1 MAAGKDI
8 KAVFFDIDGTLVSF
22 RTHKVTPSN
31 LEVLDALRKKGI
43 KVFIS
48 TGRML
53 GMTSV
58 LDGIAFD
65 GYIANNGATCY
76 DSSKKMIFGRP
87 LPRKELY
94 SIRERLSLSSVP
106 SDKADSSDDL
116 RPFAVSFMAADNY
129 YLNMKSEVADEIARV
144 VGVTPPI
151 LCSTDEIVEMD
162 IYQMCIY
169 LRGKELEDVMKG
181 WLTGCTASVW
191 NPLFADV
198 NENGVTKAYG
208 IDKMLDVFGLDLS
221 QTLSFG
227 DGGNDIPMLEH
238 TAVSV
243 CMGNADEAVR
253 AASDFV
259 TETVDEDG
267 VAKALVRLGI
277 L

>member
-1 MAAGKDI
+1 MTAAPDI

-22 RTHKVTPSN
+22 KTHKVTQSN
-31 LEVLDALRKKGI
+31 IEVLDALRRKGV

-53 GMTSV
+53 KMTSV
-58 LDGIAFD
+58 LNEIEFD

-76 DSSKKMIFGRP
+76 DSAKKMLFGRT
-87 LPRKELY
+87 LPKKELY
-94 SIRERLSLSSVP
+94 AIRERLLRP
-106 SDKADSSDDL
+106 DL
-116 RPFAVSFMAADNY
+116 PPFAVSFMASDDY
-129 YLNMKSEVADEIARV
+129 YINCPSDVAEEIARV
-144 VGVTPPI
+144 VGVAPPT
-151 LCSTDEIVEMD
+151 LCSIDEIAEMD

-169 LRGKELEDVMKG
+169 LKGKPLDDLMKD
-181 WLTGCTASVW
+181 WLTGCCAAVW

-198 NENGVTKAYG
+198 NEKGITKAYG
-208 IDKMLDVFGLDLS
+208 IDKLLEVFGLDLS

-238 TAVSV
+238 TAISV
-243 CMGNADEAVR
+243 CMGNADEEVR
-253 AASDFV
+253 AASDYV

>member
-1 MAAGKDI
+1 MDV

-22 RTHKVTPSN
+22 KTHRVTASN

-58 LDGIAFD
+58 LDGIGFD
-65 GYIANNGATCY
+65 GYIANNGAAIY
-76 DSSKKMIFGRP
+76 DSSKKMIHGRL
-87 LPRKELY
+87 LPKKELY
-94 SIRERLSLSSVP
+94 SLRERL
-106 SDKADSSDDL
+106 KTADL
-116 RPFAVSFMAADNY
+116 PPFAVSFMTADNY
-129 YLNMKSEVADEIARV
+129 YLNCKSSLAEDVARV

-151 LCSTDEIVEMD
+151 LSNIDDIVEMD
-162 IYQMCIY
+162 VYQMCVY
-169 LRGKELEDVMKG
+169 LKGKALDDLMEG

-191 NPLFADV
+191 NPVFADV
-198 NENGVTKAYG
+198 NEKGITKAYG
-208 IDKMLDVFGLDLS
+208 IDRMLELFGIDLS

-238 TAVSV
+238 TAISI

-253 AASDFV
+253 AASYYV

-267 VAKALVRLGI
+267 VAKALVRLGV

>member
-1 MAAGKDI
+1 MAAAGNI
-8 KAVFFDIDGTLVSF
+8 RAIFFDIDGTLVSF
-22 RTHKVTPSN
+22 KTHKVTPSN
-31 LEVLDALRKKGI
+31 IEVLDALRKKGI

-53 GMTSV
+53 KMTSV
-58 LDGIAFD
+58 LDGIEFD

-76 DSSKKMIFGRP
+76 DSAKKMIFGRT
-87 LPRKELY
+87 LPKKEMY
-94 SIRERLSLSSVP
+94 AIRDRLSR
-106 SDKADSSDDL
+106 KDL
-116 RPFAVSFMAADNY
+116 PPFAVSFMASDDY
-129 YLNMKSEVADEIARV
+129 YINRPSDVAEEIARV
-144 VGVTPPI
+144 VGVAPPT
-151 LCSTDEIVEMD
+151 LCSIDEIAEMD

-169 LRGKELEDVMKG
+169 LKGKPLDDLMKD
-181 WLTGCTASVW
+181 WLTGCSAAVW

-198 NENGVTKAYG
+198 NEKGITKAYG
-208 IDKMLDVFGLDLS
+208 IDKLLEVFGLDLS

-238 TAVSV
+238 TAISV
-243 CMGNADEAVR
+243 CMGNADEEVR

>member
-1 MAAGKDI
+1 MDV

-22 RTHKVTPSN
+22 RTHRVTQSN
-31 LEVLDALRKKGI
+31 LEVLDALRRKGI

-58 LDGIAFD
+58 LDGIEFD
-65 GYIANNGATCY
+65 GYIANNGAAIY
-76 DSSKKMIFGRP
+76 DSSKKMIHGRL
-87 LPRKELY
+87 LPKKELY
-94 SIRERLSLSSVP
+94 ALRERLKLR
-106 SDKADSSDDL
+106 DL
-116 RPFAVSFMAADNY
+116 PQFAVSFMTADNY
-129 YLNMKSEVADEIARV
+129 YLNCKSSLAEDVARV
-144 VGVTPPI
+144 VGVAPPI
-151 LCSTDEIVEMD
+151 LSNIDDIVEMD
-162 IYQMCIY
+162 VYQMCVY
-169 LRGKELEDVMKG
+169 LKGKALDEVMEG

-191 NPLFADV
+191 NPVFADV
-198 NENGVTKAYG
+198 NEKGITKAYG
-208 IDKMLDVFGLDLS
+208 IDRMLEIFGIDLS

-253 AASDFV
+253 AASDYV

-267 VAKALVRLGI
+267 VAKALVRLGV

>member
-1 MAAGKDI
+1 MDV

-22 RTHKVTPSN
+22 KTHRVTASN

-58 LDGIAFD
+58 LDGIGFD
-65 GYIANNGATCY
+65 GYIANNGAAIY
-76 DSSKKMIFGRP
+76 DSSKKMIHGRL
-87 LPRKELY
+87 LPKKELY
-94 SIRERLSLSSVP
+94 SLRERL
-106 SDKADSSDDL
+106 KTADL
-116 RPFAVSFMAADNY
+116 PPFAVSFMTADNY
-129 YLNMKSEVADEIARV
+129 YLNCKSSLAEDVARV
-144 VGVTPPI
+144 VGVAPPVLSNI
-151 LCSTDEIVEMD
+151 DDIVEMD
-162 IYQMCIY
+162 VYQMCVY
-169 LRGKELEDVMKG
+169 LKGKALDDLMEG

-191 NPLFADV
+191 NPVFADV
-198 NENGVTKAYG
+198 NEKGITKAYG
-208 IDKMLDVFGLDLS
+208 IDRMLEIFGIDLS
-221 QTLSFG
+221 QALSFG

-238 TAVSV
+238 TAISV

-253 AASDFV
+253 AASDYV

-267 VAKALVRLGI
+267 VAKALVRLGV

>member
-1 MAAGKDI
+1 MDV

-22 RTHKVTPSN
+22 KTHRVTASN

-58 LDGIAFD
+58 LYGIGFD
-65 GYIANNGATCY
+65 GYIANNGAAIY
-76 DSSKKMIFGRP
+76 DSSKKMIHGRL
-87 LPRKELY
+87 LPKKELY
-94 SIRERLSLSSVP
+94 SLRERL
-106 SDKADSSDDL
+106 KTADL
-116 RPFAVSFMAADNY
+116 PPFAVSFMTADNY
-129 YLNMKSEVADEIARV
+129 YLNCKSSLAEDVARV
-144 VGVTPPI
+144 VGVAPPI
-151 LCSTDEIVEMD
+151 LSNIDDIVEMD
-162 IYQMCIY
+162 VYQMCVY
-169 LRGKELEDVMKG
+169 LKGKALDDLMEG

-191 NPLFADV
+191 NPVFADV
-198 NENGVTKAYG
+198 NEKGITKAYG
-208 IDKMLDVFGLDLS
+208 IDRMLEIFGIDLS

-238 TAVSV
+238 TAISV

-253 AASDFV
+253 AASDYV

-267 VAKALVRLGI
+267 VAKALVRLGV

>member
-1 MAAGKDI
+1 MDV

-22 RTHKVTPSN
+22 KTHSVTQSN
-31 LEVLDALRKKGI
+31 LEVLDALRRKGI

-58 LDGIAFD
+58 LDGIEFD
-65 GYIANNGATCY
+65 GYIANNGAAIY
-76 DSSKKMIFGRP
+76 DSSKKMIHGRL
-87 LPRKELY
+87 LPKKELY
-94 SIRERLSLSSVP
+94 ALRERL
-106 SDKADSSDDL
+106 KSSDL
-116 RPFAVSFMAADNY
+116 PSFAVSFMTADNY
-129 YLNMKSEVADEIARV
+129 YLNCKSSLAEDVARV
-144 VGVTPPI
+144 VGVAPPVLSNI
-151 LCSTDEIVEMD
+151 DYIVEMD
-162 IYQMCIY
+162 VYQMCVY
-169 LRGKELEDVMKG
+169 LKGKALDDVMEG

-191 NPLFADV
+191 NPVFADV
-198 NENGVTKAYG
+198 NEKGITKAYG
-208 IDKMLDVFGLDLS
+208 IDRMLEIFGIDLP

-253 AASDFV
+253 AASDYV

-267 VAKALVRLGI
+267 IAKALVRLGV

>member
-1 MAAGKDI
+1 MKKDI

-22 RTHKVTPSN
+22 KTHNVTPSN
-31 LEVLDALRKKGI
+31 IEVLAALRDKGI

-58 LDGIAFD
+58 LDGIFFD
-65 GYIANNGATCY
+65 GYITNNGAACY
-76 DSSKKMIFGRP
+76 DSSKKMIYGRP
-87 LPRKELY
+87 IPQKELY
-94 SIRERLSLSSVP
+94 ALRNHLATLSSAATCGQKRHE
-106 SDKADSSDDL
+106 SQ
-116 RPFAVSFMAADNY
+116 PFAVSFMASDNY
-129 YLNMKSEVADEIARV
+129 YLNVQSDIAEEIARV
-144 VGVTPPI
+144 IGVTPPELKSI
-151 LCSTDEIVEMD
+151 DEIVEMD

-169 LRGKELEDVMKG
+169 LKGQELEDLMENC
-181 WLTGCTASVW
+181 LTGCSSSIW
-191 NPLFADV
+191 NPWFADV
-198 NENGVTKAYG
+198 NERGITKAYG
-208 IDKMLDVFGLDLS
+208 IDKMLELFDIDIS

-238 TAVSV
+238 TAISV
-243 CMGNADEAVR
+243 CMGNADELVR

-267 VAKALVRLGI
+267 VAKALYKLGI

>member
-1 MAAGKDI
+1 MDV

-22 RTHKVTPSN
+22 KTHRVTASN

-58 LDGIAFD
+58 LDGIGFD
-65 GYIANNGATCY
+65 GYIANNGAAIY
-76 DSSKKMIFGRP
+76 DSSKKMIHGRL
-87 LPRKELY
+87 LPKKELY
-94 SIRERLSLSSVP
+94 SLRERLKS
-106 SDKADSSDDL
+106 ADL
-116 RPFAVSFMAADNY
+116 PPFAVSFMTADNY
-129 YLNMKSEVADEIARV
+129 YLNCKSSLAEDVARV
-144 VGVTPPI
+144 VGVAPPVLSSI
-151 LCSTDEIVEMD
+151 DDIVEMD
-162 IYQMCIY
+162 VYQMCVY
-169 LRGKELEDVMKG
+169 LKGKALDDLMEG

-191 NPLFADV
+191 NPVFADV
-198 NENGVTKAYG
+198 NEKGITKAYG
-208 IDKMLDVFGLDLS
+208 IDRMLEIFGIDLS

-238 TAVSV
+238 TAISV

-253 AASDFV
+253 AASDYV

-267 VAKALVRLGI
+267 VAKALVRLGV

>member
-1 MAAGKDI
+1 MDV
-8 KAVFFDIDGTLVSF
+8 KAIFFDIDGTLVSF
-22 RTHKVTPSN
+22 RTHRVTQSN

-65 GYIANNGATCY
+65 GYIANNGAAIY
-76 DSSKKMIFGRP
+76 DSSRKMLHGRL
-87 LPRKELY
+87 LPKKELY
-94 SIRERLSLSSVP
+94 ALRERLMLR
-106 SDKADSSDDL
+106 DL
-116 RPFAVSFMAADNY
+116 PQFAVSFMTADNY
-129 YLNMKSEVADEIARV
+129 YLNCKSSLAEDVARV
-144 VGVTPPI
+144 VGVAPPVLSNI
-151 LCSTDEIVEMD
+151 DDIVEMD
-162 IYQMCIY
+162 VYQMCVY
-169 LRGKELEDVMKG
+169 LQGKELDDLMEG

-191 NPLFADV
+191 NPVFADV
-198 NENGVTKAYG
+198 NEKGITKAYG
-208 IDKMLDVFGLDLS
+208 IDKMLEIFGLDLS

-238 TAVSV
+238 TAISV

-253 AASDFV
+253 AASDYV

-267 VAKALVRLGI
+267 VAKALARLGI

>member
-1 MAAGKDI
+1 MDV

-22 RTHKVTPSN
+22 KTHRVTASN

-58 LDGIAFD
+58 LDGIGFD
-65 GYIANNGATCY
+65 GYIANNGAAIY
-76 DSSKKMIFGRP
+76 DSSKKMIHGRL
-87 LPRKELY
+87 LPKKELY
-94 SIRERLSLSSVP
+94 SLRERLKS
-106 SDKADSSDDL
+106 ADL
-116 RPFAVSFMAADNY
+116 PPFAVSFMTADNY
-129 YLNMKSEVADEIARV
+129 YLNCKSSLAEDVARV
-144 VGVTPPI
+144 VGVAPPVLSNI
-151 LCSTDEIVEMD
+151 DDIVEMD
-162 IYQMCIY
+162 VYQMCVY
-169 LRGKELEDVMKG
+169 LKGKALDDLMEG

-191 NPLFADV
+191 NPVFADV
-198 NENGVTKAYG
+198 NEKGITKAYG
-208 IDKMLDVFGLDLS
+208 IDRMLEIFGIDLS

-238 TAVSV
+238 TAISV

-253 AASDFV
+253 AASDYV

-267 VAKALVRLGI
+267 VAKALVRLGV

>member
-1 MAAGKDI
+1 MDV

-22 RTHKVTPSN
+22 KTHSVTQSN
-31 LEVLDALRKKGI
+31 LEVLEALRRKGI

-58 LDGIAFD
+58 LDGIVFD
-65 GYIANNGATCY
+65 GYIANNGAAIY
-76 DSSKKMIFGRP
+76 DSSKKMIHGRL
-87 LPRKELY
+87 LPKKELY
-94 SIRERLSLSSVP
+94 ALRERL
-106 SDKADSSDDL
+106 KFRDL
-116 RPFAVSFMAADNY
+116 PPFAVSFMTADNY
-129 YLNMKSEVADEIARV
+129 YLNCKSSLAEDVARV
-144 VGVTPPI
+144 VGVAPPI
-151 LCSTDEIVEMD
+151 LSNIDDIVEMD
-162 IYQMCIY
+162 VYQMCVY
-169 LRGKELEDVMKG
+169 LKGKALDDVMEG
-181 WLTGCTASVW
+181 WLKGCTASVW
-191 NPLFADV
+191 NPVFADV
-198 NENGVTKAYG
+198 NEKGITKAYG
-208 IDKMLDVFGLDLS
+208 IDKMLEIFGIDLS

-253 AASDFV
+253 AASDYV

-267 VAKALVRLGI
+267 IAKALVRLGV